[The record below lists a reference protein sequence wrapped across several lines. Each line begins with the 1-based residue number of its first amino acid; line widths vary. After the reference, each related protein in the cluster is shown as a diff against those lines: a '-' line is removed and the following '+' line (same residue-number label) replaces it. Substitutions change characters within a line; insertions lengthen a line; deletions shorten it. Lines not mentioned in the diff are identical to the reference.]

1 MKIPPRLFLL
11 FVFALP
17 GLQSLAG
24 AQPVANARAG
34 CTPNG
39 NIFNV
44 ESPQNANLLSQ
55 FDESV
60 ALLVNDS
67 SNGDDLIVGTAEDRR
82 PLVDQSFPFN
92 DAFYVGRNSSDCGA
106 AVDGGMPLISFNG
119 QLFEA
124 ASVTGPVVAADPAH
138 HAFFFGD
145 LYLAESPDVSEI
157 AILKTTTSDLLNT
170 TNCPNGTLQNSV
182 PCFEPFAG
190 GVDFSPLNTNPS
202 NPSLAVDQRKTG
214 TGSGDVYVAANLQTA
229 GQNLQLTIAAC
240 TNDKLTC
247 GQATAINDFG
257 QFDDARP
264 TIQVRTDGLITISYQ
279 RMLSSGSGFQ
289 YKFVTCTPNGAP
301 EPPACGNPVV
311 AAQPKN
317 PAIGQGG
324 ETAIFIN
331 SRPVH
336 VNRQEAGGKT
346 FTTFLI
352 YADCEVPAIQ
362 TPLVTFC
369 PKTNVELTHSTDGKT
384 WSTPE
389 KVSAAQGQQFESAM
403 ALDESTGTVNIAY
416 YSTENDVQK
425 LTSQV
430 FLAQILPGSTMVS
443 TPHQLTKQL
452 YDAQFFGSFFSGYG
466 DHIAVAAGG
475 TGNPGESK
483 AYVHFT
489 GTPVDGLYNGR
500 RFPIDTNTLTRF
512 DY

>member
-1 MKIPPRLFLL
+1 MKIRPSLFLL
-11 FVFALP
+11 FVLALP
-17 GLQSLAG
+17 GLHSMAG
-24 AQPVANARAG
+24 AQSVANVRAG

-44 ESPQNANLLSQ
+44 ESLQNASLLSQ
-55 FDESV
+55 FDESL
-60 ALLVNDS
+60 ALLVNRS

-82 PLVDQSFPFN
+82 PLVDQGFPFN
-92 DAFYVGRNSSDCGA
+92 DVFYVGRNSSDCSA
-106 AVDGGMPLISFNG
+106 AVDGGMPFISFQG
-119 QLFEA
+119 QVFEA
-124 ASVTGPVVAADPAH
+124 ASVTGPAVVADPAH
-138 HAFFFGD
+138 HAFFFAD
-145 LYLAESPDVSEI
+145 LYLASGPDVSEI
-157 AILKTTTSDLLNT
+157 AVLKTTATDLLNT

-214 TGSGDVYVAANLQTA
+214 RGSGDVYVAANLQTA

-240 TNDKLTC
+240 TNDRLIC
-247 GQATAINDFG
+247 GRSTVINDFG

-264 TIQVRTDGLITISYQ
+264 TIQVRTDGLITVSYQ
-279 RMLSSGSGFQ
+279 RMLSGSGFQ

-301 EPPACGNPVV
+301 NPPTCGKPVV
-311 AAQPKN
+311 AAQPKS

-336 VNRQEAGGKT
+336 VDRLEADGKT

-369 PKTNVELTHSTDGKT
+369 PKTNVEVTHSTDGKT
-384 WSTPE
+384 WSTAE
-389 KVSAAQGQQFESAM
+389 KVSAAPGQQFESAM

-430 FLAQILPGSTMVS
+430 FLAQILLGSTTVS
-443 TPHQLTKQL
+443 TPHQLTRQL

-466 DHIAVAAGG
+466 DHIAIAAGG
-475 TGNPGESK
+475 TGNAGESK

-489 GTPVDGLYNGR
+489 GTPVDGLYNGQ